1 MRGMYG
7 RDIHAGYLS
16 AAIRD
21 IVAGFAR
28 YARRN
33 RSEHNNLYTIMQ
45 NNRVIHALS
54 LIAVVLFCWVIYP
67 YKWIRKALFR
77 VRKRNA
83 VREADQLCRETGKAA
98 YVVQAGTQ
106 FYVGNRA
113 QFREWNNKARKG
125 KRRFLDIDYRH
136 ALIYKATPHTLQR

>member
-1 MRGMYG
+1 
-7 RDIHAGYLS
+7 
-16 AAIRD
+16 
-21 IVAGFAR
+21 
-28 YARRN
+28 
-33 RSEHNNLYTIMQ
+33 MQ
-45 NNRVIHALS
+45 NNKLIHALS

-106 FYVGNRA
+106 FYVGSRA
-113 QFREWNNKARKG
+113 QFREWNTKARKG

-136 ALIYKATPHTLQR
+136 ALIYKATPHTSQR

>member
-1 MRGMYG
+1 
-7 RDIHAGYLS
+7 
-16 AAIRD
+16 
-21 IVAGFAR
+21 
-28 YARRN
+28 
-33 RSEHNNLYTIMQ
+33 MQ

-67 YKWIRKALFR
+67 YKWICKALFS

-113 QFREWNNKARKG
+113 QFREWNSKARKG